1 MPKNKKKITDEELD
15 KTNFRDNVAKRLQGL
30 EDEAFY
36 KRKSELAA
44 AREAKKKSRKARR
57 AKRLSVKG
65 LAGLQGL
72 QGLNQ

>member
-1 MPKNKKKITDEELD
+1 MPKKKKKITDEELD

-30 EDEAFY
+30 EDEALY

-44 AREAKKKSRKARR
+44 ARKTKNQSRKARR
-57 AKRLSVKG
+57 AKRLSIKG

-72 QGLNQ
+72 QGLN